1 MLRLLALAALAVALL
16 LARRPG
22 RWDGWLC
29 MEVEQWR

>member
-1 MLRLLALAALAVALL
+1 VALL